1 MDNISYKPDYRLYYA
16 HEIICV
22 YLWEGE
28 LSQVKAYERT
38 LHYAE
43 GSPLTLR
50 NHFIQPYSVLETLFP
65 EYQRRLDTIEVPLK
79 YFHCA

>member
-1 MDNISYKPDYRLYYA
+1 MHMKS
-16 HEIICV
+16 CV

-50 NHFIQPYSVLETLFP
+50 NHFIQPYSVLETLFS
-65 EYQRRLDTIEVPLK
+65 EYQRRLDAIEVPLK
-79 YFHCA
+79 IFSLCLNFFGC